1 MRLNHMVKQSK
12 ATDDFISNQSLRD
25 LTEGLSSLSDGSESK
40 KLFSLLKTMI
50 ILAHRNG
57 RNLLKEDL
65 HLLTK
70 VVRLLCDF
78 KVKPGVELYKII
90 QDVIGDSQFTGLSEL
105 SYLAM
110 CCAENDQSYLSADS
124 KAKILD

>member
-1 MRLNHMVKQSK
+1 M
-12 ATDDFISNQSLRD
+12 
-25 LTEGLSSLSDGSESK
+25 
-40 KLFSLLKTMI
+40 KTMI
-50 ILAHRNG
+50 ILAHRDG

-78 KVKPGVELYKII
+78 KVKPGAELYQII
-90 QDVIGDSQFTGLSEL
+90 QDVIGEKQFTGLSEL

-110 CCAENDQSYLSADS
+110 CCAEDDQKYLSADS
-124 KAKILD
+124 KANLLG